1 MQSVVHTIGLTKVFK
16 DFWRRDKVVAVQDLD
31 LDIEPGEVFGLLG
44 PNGSGKS
51 TTIKMLLGLLHPTK
65 GRISIF
71 GRPPTDVATK
81 ERIGYL
87 PEESYLYRFL
97 NARETLDLYG
107 KLFDQGGDMRRKRVD
122 KLLEMVGLQH
132 QARRRIGE
140 YSKGMARRI
149 GLAQALINDPDFLI
163 LDEPTTGMDP
173 LGTRQIKQLIRELAG
188 RGKTILLSSHL
199 LSDVQDVCDR
209 VCILYGGQVQA
220 AGRVGEL
227 LSQQEMT
234 QIKAPRLTEQTLD
247 RVRKAIAGQDAAA
260 DIEVTHPTERLENYF
275 IRIVENARA
284 SEVTT
289 SGVGAGSGVADFLS
303 EHDGE
308 AIIDQLV
315 AAPAAAPQP
324 VAAPAVDAAP
334 EPKAE
339 VIQELIKS
347 DPVEEPEPQSA
358 DPDPAPAG
366 EPEGDRSFLD
376 SLTSKP
382 EDHTGG

>member
-31 LDIEPGEVFGLLG
+31 LDIQPGEVFGLLG

-51 TTIKMLLGLLHPTK
+51 TTIKMLLGLLHPSK

-71 GRPPTDVATK
+71 GRPPTDVVTK

-107 KLFDQGGDMRRKRVD
+107 KLFDQGGEMRRKRVD

-220 AGRVGEL
+220 EGRVTDL
-227 LSQQEMT
+227 LSQQQMT
-234 QIKAPRLTEQTLD
+234 QIKAPRLNAATLD
-247 RVRKAIAGQDAAA
+247 KVKKAIAAQDSTSE
-260 DIEVTHPTERLENYF
+260 IEVTHPTERLENYF
-275 IRIVENARA
+275 IRIVEEARA
-284 SEVTT
+284 SQITT

-303 EHDGE
+303 EHEGE
-308 AIIDQLV
+308 NVIDKLVSASSTPESQL
-315 AAPAAAPQP
+315 AAPAEPATPQP
-324 VAAPAVDAAP
+324 N
-334 EPKAE
+334 AE
-339 VIQELIKS
+339 VLQELI
-347 DPVEEPEPQSA
+347 EPEPV
-358 DPDPAPAG
+358 PEPEPAAETDAPTDAL
-366 EPEGDRSFLD
+366 EGDRSFLD

-382 EDHTGG
+382 EDGAGG